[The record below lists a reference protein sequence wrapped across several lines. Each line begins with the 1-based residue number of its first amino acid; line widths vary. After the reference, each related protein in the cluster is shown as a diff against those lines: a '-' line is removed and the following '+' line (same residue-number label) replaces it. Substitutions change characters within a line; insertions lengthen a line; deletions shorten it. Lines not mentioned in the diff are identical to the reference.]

1 MLYKLDLIYNIESVQ
16 RAKKLT
22 LKLKNVRY
30 NDRLKILK
38 LLTLNYR
45 KYRRDIIEMY
55 KELTDKY
62 DNSIM
67 PKLGLNEFSKTRGN
81 NLNQIY

>member
-45 KYRRDIIEMY
+45 RYRRDIIEMY